1 MLLQITTHGDLWIF
15 HFRKQGAYKH
25 CLKKGTYL
33 CRLIPHP
40 FGAEFDDLVV
50 LSDPSASDPTLESDA
65 LVGLSHSSLMT
76 HTQHYSQFPDQVIR
90 VAEVVDTQATE
101 AVVELSAVA
110 TAKPAKQMSQIIQLP
125 LRPVPNFSRL
135 EHPRRHLTKT
145 SSASTRHRV
154 QRCHPAA
161 RRAC

>member
-33 CRLIPHP
+33 CRLISHP
-40 FGAEFDDLVV
+40 FGVEFDDLVI

-65 LVGLSHSSLMT
+65 LVGLSYSSLMT
-76 HTQHYSQFPDQVIR
+76 HTQHYSQFPDQIIHIEEVADSQAEETVI
-90 VAEVVDTQATE
+90 VTVPTP
-101 AVVELSAVA
+101 
-110 TAKPAKQMSQIIQLP
+110 TAKPVSQIIRLP
-125 LRPVPNFSRL
+125 LRPVPSFSKA
-135 EHPRRHLTKT
+135 EHPRRHLAKI
-145 SSASTRHRV
+145 SLAPTRHRV